1 MINSLYQS
9 VNKGSFRTLSFILAL
24 ILTIF
29 FFFNVNQFAT
39 QLRAVEFYYV
49 FGLIWGTIVL
59 WIHGIGFE
67 IRLSLWRAIFMPWIG
82 YIAGIGAL
90 LHNLIG

>member
-24 ILTIF
+24 ILTGF

-49 FGLIWGTIVL
+49 FALIWGTVIL

-67 IRLSLWRAIFMPWIG
+67 IRLSLWRAFFMPWIG

-90 LHNLIG
+90 LHNLAN

>member
-9 VNKGSFRTLSFILAL
+9 LNKGSFRTLSFILAL

-49 FGLIWGTIVL
+49 LGLIWGMVIL

-67 IRLSLWRAIFMPWIG
+67 IRLNLWRAIFMPWIG
-82 YIAGIGAL
+82 YIAGIDAF
-90 LHNLIG
+90 LHNLIS